1 MISPNQDKVKAVN
14 SNVLNGNYY
23 GNEFPRLE
31 MESKRFN
38 IPGNIFVTQENY

>member
-1 MISPNQDKVKAVN
+1 MISQTKIRLKVN

-38 IPGNIFVTQENY
+38 IPAISS